1 MDIESNI
8 LVILYKEIYIN
19 VILIPNKPKSLIK
32 VKRFLVL
39 VSYYNKLNFK
49 ENWLYTCQ
57 FADISHCVR

>member
-1 MDIESNI
+1 MYIESNI

-39 VSYYNKLNFK
+39 VSYYNKLNIK
-49 ENWLYTCQ
+49 EN
-57 FADISHCVR
+57 